1 MTDSA
6 LPALIQDM
14 LKPEFYPHPVSEPI
28 RLMQTHVSSVLLTGD
43 YVYKLKKPVNFG
55 FLDYST
61 LEKRQHF
68 CQEEIRLNERGAGSL
83 YLGVEAIHKSEDP
96 TSDSGH
102 SLAGEGETV
111 EYAVKMRQFPQSAL
125 LSDQFEKGLI
135 DESKVRE
142 LATTIANF
150 HQKTETSDHI
160 RTFGTIPAIR
170 QSIDENYDQTVDFVG
185 DRTQDLTKPQTQQQF
200 DETKAYTDNFF
211 ATRQDVFQRRLDQD
225 RIRAC
230 HGDLHLGNIC
240 EWEEQIYLFD
250 CIEFNEPFRFVDTM
264 FDVAYI
270 VMDLEVADRKDL
282 SIAFLDQYVEE
293 TGDYEG
299 LEVLPLYVSRQSYVR
314 AKVTS
319 FMLGDPSVPEADK
332 QAASEKAAQYYRLA
346 WSYVAEKKKVAP
358 PTA

>member
-1 MTDSA
+1 MSDSA
-6 LPALIQDM
+6 LPALVQHM
-14 LKPEFYPHPVSEPI
+14 LKPEFYTHQVIEPI
-28 RLMQTHVSSVLLTGD
+28 GFMQTHVSYVLLTGD
-43 YVYKLKKPVNFG
+43 YVYKLKKAVNFG

-68 CQEEIRLNERGAGSL
+68 CQEEIRLNEKGAGSL
-83 YLGVEAIHKSEDP
+83 YVGVVPI
-96 TSDSGH
+96 TQQ
-102 SLAGEGETV
+102 GETFAIEGDGDVV

-125 LSDQFEKGLI
+125 LSDQFENGLI
-135 DESKVRE
+135 DEAKIRQ

-150 HQKTETSDHI
+150 HKETPTSDHI

-185 DRTQDLTKPQTQQQF
+185 GDTVATPQTQQQF

-211 ATRQDVFQRRLDQD
+211 ETQQALFQKRLDQD
-225 RIRAC
+225 KIRAC

-240 EWEEQIYLFD
+240 EWENKILLFD

-270 VMDLEVADRKDL
+270 VMDLEVAGRSDL
-282 SIAFLDQYVEE
+282 SNAFLNQYVEE

-299 LEVLPLYVSRQSYVR
+299 LEILPLYVSRQSYVR

-319 FMLGDPSVPEADK
+319 FMLGDPSVSDTDK
-332 QAASEKAAQYYRLA
+332 KAGSEKAAKYYQLA
-346 WSYVAEKKKVAP
+346 WSYVQKKKVAS
-358 PTA
+358 

>member
-1 MTDSA
+1 MSDSA
-6 LPALIQDM
+6 LPAIVQQM
-14 LKPEFYPHPVSEPI
+14 LKPEFYPHPVTESI
-28 RLMQTHVSSVLLTGD
+28 GFMQTHVSYVLLTGD
-43 YVYKLKKPVNFG
+43 YVYKLKKAVNFG

-61 LEKRQHF
+61 LEKRHHF
-68 CQEEIRLNERGAGSL
+68 CQEEIRLNEKGAGSL
-83 YLGVEAIHKSEDP
+83 YVGVVPLTQQGENFAIEGD
-96 TSDSGH
+96 
-102 SLAGEGETV
+102 GETV

-125 LSDQFEKGLI
+125 LSDQFENGLI
-135 DESKVRE
+135 DEAKIRQ

-150 HQKTETSDHI
+150 HKATPTDEHV

-185 DRTQDLTKPQTQQQF
+185 GDTVATPQTNQQF

-211 ATRQDVFQRRLDQD
+211 ETQQALFQKRLDQD
-225 RIRAC
+225 KIRAC

-240 EWEEQIYLFD
+240 EWENQIFLFD

-270 VMDLEVADRKDL
+270 VMDLEVAGRSDL
-282 SIAFLDQYVEE
+282 SNAFLNRYVEE

-299 LEVLPLYVSRQSYVR
+299 LEILPLYVSRQSYVR

-319 FMLGDPSVPEADK
+319 FMLGDPSVSDADK
-332 QAASEKAAQYYRLA
+332 IAGSEKAAKYYRLA
-346 WSYVAEKKKVAP
+346 WSYVQKKKVAS
-358 PTA
+358 